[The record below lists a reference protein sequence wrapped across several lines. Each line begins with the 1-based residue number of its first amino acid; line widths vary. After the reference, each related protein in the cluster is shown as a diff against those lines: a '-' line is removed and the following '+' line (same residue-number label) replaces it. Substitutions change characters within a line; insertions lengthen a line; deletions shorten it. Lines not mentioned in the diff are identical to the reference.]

1 MVSGDRA
8 MRMRRFSPAF
18 TIDPMTKPLD
28 VCVRGDGIVG
38 HVLALLLA
46 RDRLRV
52 GLVVRAAAL
61 VKAHADVRAYALN
74 RQSRDLL
81 EGLRCWPAAEQ
92 ATPVLAMD
100 VREAGGGA
108 VGFSAAKQAVPALA
122 WIADVPA
129 LESRLAEA
137 VRFQAG
143 IEVLD
148 EPVPARLTAICEG
161 RSSATRQQYGV
172 DWDVSDYGQWA
183 VAARVR
189 CAVAHGQTACQWF
202 TPTDVLGFLPLDGEH
217 GNSMAI
223 VWSLDKEQ
231 HAQMLALDNLAFEQ
245 QVQLASAN
253 RFGALSLISERVSW
267 PLQLATAR
275 RWAGGSASGSWVLA
289 GDAAHVVHPLAGQ
302 GLNLGLADVQELASQ
317 LQTRDYWR
325 EVNDAKVLRRYER
338 ARKAEVWLMGATT
351 DSLQRLFA
359 RPGPLWQ
366 GVRQWG
372 MGGFDNSG
380 IIKNWVAQ
388 RAMGTGPGNAG
399 TIGTTQ

>member
-1 MVSGDRA
+1 M
-8 MRMRRFSPAF
+8 
-18 TIDPMTKPLD
+18 
-28 VCVRGDGIVG
+28 RGDGIVG

-46 RDRLRV
+46 GERLRV
-52 GLVVRAAAL
+52 GLVARRDVST
-61 VKAHADVRAYALN
+61 KAHSDVRAYALN

-81 EGLRCWPAAEQ
+81 EGLRCWPTADQ

-108 VGFSAAKQAVPALA
+108 VGFSAARQAVPALA
-122 WIADVPA
+122 WIVDVPA
-129 LESRLAEA
+129 LESRLADA
-137 VRFQAG
+137 LRFQPG
-143 IEVLD
+143 IELLD
-148 EPVPARLTAICEG
+148 EPAPARLTAICEG

-183 VAARVR
+183 IAARVR
-189 CAVAHGQTACQWF
+189 CAAAHGQTACQWF
-202 TPTDVLGFLPLDGEH
+202 TPTDVLGFLPLDGEP

-231 HAQMLALDNLAFEQ
+231 HAQMLALDTGEFERQ
-245 QVQLASAN
+245 LQLASAN
-253 RFGALSLISERVSW
+253 RFGALSLISERVAW

-275 RWAGGSASGSWVLA
+275 RWVGRAASGSWVLA

-302 GLNLGLADVQELASQ
+302 GLNLGLADVQELANQ
-317 LQTRDYWR
+317 LRARDYWR

-359 RPGPLWQ
+359 RPGPLWVS
-366 GVRQWG
+366 VRQWG

-388 RAMGTGPGNAG
+388 RAMGTGSGSVG
-399 TIGTTQ
+399 TVGTSQ

>member
-1 MVSGDRA
+1 
-8 MRMRRFSPAF
+8 
-18 TIDPMTKPLD
+18 MTRPLD

-46 RDRLRV
+46 GERLRV
-52 GLVVRAAAL
+52 GLVARRDVAT
-61 VKAHADVRAYALN
+61 KAHSDVRAYALN

-81 EGLRCWPAAEQ
+81 EGLRCWPAADQ

-108 VGFSAAKQAVPALA
+108 IGFSAARQAVAALA

-129 LESRLAEA
+129 LESRLADA
-137 VRFQAG
+137 LRFQPG
-143 IEVLD
+143 IAVLD
-148 EPVPARLTAICEG
+148 EPAPARLTAICEG

-183 VAARVR
+183 IAARVR

-202 TPTDVLGFLPLDGEH
+202 TPADVLGFLPLDGET

-223 VWSLDKEQ
+223 VWSLDKER
-231 HAQMLALDNLAFEQ
+231 HGQMLSLDNGEFERQ
-245 QVQLASAN
+245 LQLASAN
-253 RFGALSLISERVSW
+253 RFGALSLISERVAW

-275 RWAGGSASGSWVLA
+275 RWVGRAASGNWVLA

-302 GLNLGLADVQELASQ
+302 GLNLGLADVQELANQ
-317 LQTRDYWR
+317 LRARDYWR

-366 GVRQWG
+366 SVRQWG
-372 MGGFDNSG
+372 MGGFNNSG

-388 RAMGTGPGNAG
+388 RAMGTGSGNAG
-399 TIGTTQ
+399 TIGTSQ

>member
-1 MVSGDRA
+1 
-8 MRMRRFSPAF
+8 MRR
-18 TIDPMTKPLD
+18 PLD

-46 RDRLRV
+46 RERLRV
-52 GLVVRAAAL
+52 GLVVRSDAL
-61 VKAHADVRAYALN
+61 LKAHADVRAYALN
-74 RQSRDLL
+74 RRSRDLL

-100 VREAGGGA
+100 VRDAGGGA

-122 WIADVPA
+122 WIVDVPA

-137 VRFQAG
+137 VRFQPE
-143 IEVLD
+143 IELLD
-148 EPVPARLTAICEG
+148 EPAAAHLTAICEG
-161 RSSATRQQYGV
+161 HSSTTRQQYGV

-202 TPTDVLGFLPLDGEH
+202 TPADVLGFLPMEGEQ

-223 VWSLDKEQ
+223 VWSLDKAR
-231 HAQMLALDNLAFEQ
+231 HAQMLALENGAFEQ
-245 QVQLASAN
+245 QLQLASAD
-253 RFGALSLISERVSW
+253 RFGALSLISERKAW
-267 PLQLATAR
+267 PLQLAAAR
-275 RWAGGSASGSWVLA
+275 RWVGRSAVASWVLA

-317 LQTRDYWR
+317 LRARDYWR

-351 DSLQRLFA
+351 DGLQRLFA
-359 RPGPLWQ
+359 RPGSLWQ

-380 IIKNWVAQ
+380 MIKSWVAQ
-388 RAMGTGPGNAG
+388 RAMGTGSGNAG